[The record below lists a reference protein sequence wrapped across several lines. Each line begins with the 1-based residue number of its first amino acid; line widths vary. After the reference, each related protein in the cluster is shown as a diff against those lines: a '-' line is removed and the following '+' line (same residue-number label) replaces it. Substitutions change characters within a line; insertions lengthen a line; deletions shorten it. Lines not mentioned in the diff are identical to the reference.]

1 MPMII
6 TRAAKEQPTAIA
18 TTWLSGFPVGVGV
31 GAGVDGGVGGLHFS
45 TMVEKT
51 EKFLKARTVEAPL
64 APTLITP
71 FNFLMKASVSVNS
84 HKQLPLEFMNCAL
97 TLTSCSHKRTS
108 PRG

>member
-51 EKFLKARTVEAPL
+51 ENFLKARTVEAPL
-64 APTLITP
+64 ASTLIRT

-84 HKQLPLEFMNCAL
+84 HK
-97 TLTSCSHKRTS
+97 
-108 PRG
+108 